1 LTICCLAGFVPRGNG
16 PGQFNEEK
24 VVTKSERRMFAP
36 FTVYALAASEIALN
50 DAGYTRDDVDKMP
63 GNEKERTGVSVGV
76 GMFDL
81 TDVSTNVLG
90 FENEGFKKV
99 SPHFFPKMLIN
110 ICAGNVAIRFGFL
123 GPNHTVSTGG
133 STGTHAIANAYR
145 MIRSGDADAMLAGA
159 ADSYLTHLE
168 VAAFASAGVLSTKY
182 NDAPERASRPFDQD
196 RDGFVIA
203 EGSAI
208 VFMEE
213 YEKAKERGANIY
225 CEVIGFGMAGD
236 AMDMIHTREDGRGIY
251 NSMVEALKDAKL
263 SPENVSY
270 VSAHAPSSIIGKS

>member
-1 LTICCLAGFVPRGNG
+1 
-16 PGQFNEEK
+16 
-24 VVTKSERRMFAP
+24 
-36 FTVYALAASEIALN
+36 
-50 DAGYTRDDVDKMP
+50 
-63 GNEKERTGVSVGV
+63 
-76 GMFDL
+76 
-81 TDVSTNVLG
+81 
-90 FENEGFKKV
+90 
-99 SPHFFPKMLIN
+99 
-110 ICAGNVAIRFGFL
+110 
-123 GPNHTVSTGG
+123 
-133 STGTHAIANAYR
+133 

-225 CEVIGFGMAGD
+225 CEVIGFGMAGEILNHLLCMYLGWD
-236 AMDMIHTREDGRGIY
+236 VGSFCARRCYGYD
-251 NSMVEALKDAKL
+251 
-263 SPENVSY
+263 SY
-270 VSAHAPSSIIGKS
+270 SRRWKRDI